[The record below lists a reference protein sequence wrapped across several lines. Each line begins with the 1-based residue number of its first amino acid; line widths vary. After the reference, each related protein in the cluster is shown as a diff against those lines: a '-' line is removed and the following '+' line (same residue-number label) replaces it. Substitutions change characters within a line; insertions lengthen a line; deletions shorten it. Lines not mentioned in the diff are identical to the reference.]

1 MYLPTE
7 IIEKIMTYM
16 DLLEKETFTIAYP
29 QYYYFVKPDK
39 HKYIMNN
46 IGILGENTYKPY
58 FLVRDK
64 AFVPYLYSPDY
75 EKLLNPNLKL
85 GNIIEGNITCISSIS
100 EIRTKILSEFIDV
113 LSTEEMGP
121 RASRIIDSLNS
132 NIPIYLNQLEY
143 DNISFECELDG
154 DFININ
160 RFSYNET
167 KVKCITLSLQMEYGR
182 IFLYNTNIVKG
193 TGKWY
198 LSKDLK
204 DTGCFNTY
212 IVNKK
217 TIYDHL

>member
-16 DLLEKETFTIAYP
+16 DLLEKETFAIACP
-29 QYYYFVKPDK
+29 QYYYFLKSDK
-39 HKYIMNN
+39 RKYIMNN
-46 IGILGENTYKPY
+46 IGILGENTSKPY

-64 AFVPYLYSPDY
+64 AFIPHLYSPDY
-75 EKLLNPNLKL
+75 EMLLNPTLNL
-85 GNIIEGNITCISSIS
+85 GNIIEGNIPCISTIS

-113 LSTEEMGP
+113 LSTNEMGP
-121 RASRIIDSLNS
+121 RALRIIESLKS

-160 RFSYNET
+160 RFCYNKT
-167 KVKCITLSLQMEYGR
+167 NVRCTTLSLQMEYGR
-182 IFLYNTNIVKG
+182 IFLYNTNMVKS
-193 TGKWY
+193 TGNWY

-217 TIYDHL
+217 SIYDYI